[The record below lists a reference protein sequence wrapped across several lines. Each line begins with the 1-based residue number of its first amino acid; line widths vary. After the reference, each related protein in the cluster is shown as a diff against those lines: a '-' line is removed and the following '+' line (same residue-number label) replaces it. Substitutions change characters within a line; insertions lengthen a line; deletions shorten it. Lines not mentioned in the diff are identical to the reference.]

1 MRGKIVTSER
11 GVRVEKNNRIKA
23 QMIYFSLVAAS
34 TAYHV
39 KPIVY
44 IYSETTLLVLGWT
57 LQNCFNSLL
66 YSFNKVVEAVLRDF
80 GLCVY
85 R

>member
-44 IYSETTLLVLGWT
+44 RIYI
-57 LQNCFNSLL
+57 QRPL
-66 YSFNKVVEAVLRDF
+66 Y
-80 GLCVY
+80 
-85 R
+85 